1 MRTSG
6 LLCRA
11 NHDCEAAFAVTQ
23 SDSMDALK
31 DAARRRDEHELKAHG
46 YQHVARPIEGA
57 TPFQQPAVRRPRGRR
72 EETAV

>member
-11 NHDCEAAFAVTQ
+11 DHDCEAAFAVTP
-23 SDSMDALK
+23 SDSMEALK
-31 DAARRRDEHELKAHG
+31 EAALRRDEHELSVHG

-57 TPFQQPAVRRPRGRR
+57 TPFQQPAVRRPRRR
-72 EETAV
+72 EDLTAV